1 MSITTIHAA
10 LKNIASK
17 QYTARDLI
25 LAIVAFG
32 IAVPLV
38 FLFATT
44 PSEASANDPLRARSL
59 TLLEQAEPLV
69 GTLTAPGPNA
79 SLSEVTDYKMAV
91 LDATDHLATVD
102 EEGREFAVY
111 PVTAEDGE
119 IDLCV
124 MVEDGDGLL
133 SYGEATVCNS

>member
-10 LKNIASK
+10 LKKVASK
-17 QYTARDLI
+17 QYTVRDMI
-25 LAIVAFG
+25 LAIVTLG

-59 TLLEQAEPLV
+59 ALLEQAEPLV
-69 GTLTAPGPNA
+69 DTLTAPAADA
-79 SLSEVTDYKMAV
+79 SLSEVTDYQMAV
-91 LDATDHLATVD
+91 LDATDHLTTVD
-102 EEGREFAVY
+102 EQGREFAVY
-111 PVTAEDGE
+111 PVTADDGK
-119 IDLCV
+119 IDICV
-124 MVEDGDGLL
+124 MVEDNNGLL